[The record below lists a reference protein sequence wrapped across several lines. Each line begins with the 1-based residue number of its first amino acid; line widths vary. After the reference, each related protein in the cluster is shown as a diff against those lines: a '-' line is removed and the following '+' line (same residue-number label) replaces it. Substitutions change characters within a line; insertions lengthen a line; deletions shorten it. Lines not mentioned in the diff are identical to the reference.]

1 MHSWYWCI
9 SETSHKGK
17 EARSQVTY
25 RDHSWE
31 AVDVAKLQGQRADEK
46 CWRPRVGGW
55 LTLVLGVRERPS
67 AVMWWLH
74 NLPHFSELTEL
85 CL

>member
-1 MHSWYWCI
+1 MMHSWYWCI

-55 LTLVLGVRERPS
+55 LTPGGMGEFWGCEKGPVL
-67 AVMWWLH
+67 
-74 NLPHFSELTEL
+74 
-85 CL
+85 